1 MQNKGFISTIA
12 ILLVLICGFYISFSF
27 VTSHYEKK
35 AKEFAAITAKT
46 SDETNDVYKQSLK
59 QFNDSIDKE
68 KVYLWYTYNQ
78 VRKMEVGLG
87 LDLKGGMNVVLEISV
102 PDILR
107 QYASGDAQ
115 LAQIN
120 AAIKKAEADGG
131 KGSDK
136 DFVSRVAS
144 YIQPGVMAS
153 LFVREGEYMGNLKSN
168 ASNEEVTSALEKQV
182 DSQVDAAFNIFR
194 TRIDQFGVVAP
205 NIQKL
210 QDKNGQILLELPG
223 VKEPERVTELLK
235 SSANLE
241 FFEVYNYN
249 EILGDLQR
257 FAAAFAQQDTV
268 NHLNVIE
275 LLGGPQRAG
284 SPIVGMVTPA
294 NKNLVD
300 SVMNTELAKRTLPS
314 DLSLMWSVKQA
325 EFPVTDANGNV
336 VKKDNGDDK
345 TVGYWELIALKGD
358 AVLEGDAV
366 TSASSEYDNMQGNMV
381 NMKMNDRGAQEWA
394 TITRNNIGRPIA
406 IVLDEHV
413 YSFPNVNNEITGG
426 SSQITGNFTPE
437 EANDLANVLKS
448 GKMSAKVNVVSN
460 NVIGPSLGAEA
471 IQMGFISF
479 IVAIILLMILM
490 VAYYGWIPGLVA
502 NVGLILNLFFT
513 LGILASLQ
521 AVLTLSG
528 IAGIVLA
535 LGMAVDANVL
545 IFERTKEEL
554 KSGKKLRQAIA
565 EGYGNAF
572 SAIFDSNL
580 TSVITGVILLYFGSG
595 PIKGFA
601 TTLIIGIVCSFF
613 TAVFLTRIAFDLIT
627 KNGRCAN
634 MTFTTA
640 LSRNFLTSPKVNFMG
655 KSKAAAA
662 VWIALIVVSIAS
674 LAIRGM
680 NQGIDF
686 SGGRNYVVQF
696 EKDVDRQAVQ
706 EKLLDLFQTKAND
719 PTVSVAVINID
730 NPSKLRISTNY
741 KIAEESEGIENEVAS
756 ILYEGLKDEL
766 TVNGQTMSLDAF
778 SVSDESHGIISIQ
791 KVGPSVADDMKRD
804 AAWALG
810 IAVVCMFLYILLRF
824 RNIAFS
830 VGAVCAVALTAF
842 LIVGFY
848 SICWGFLPFSM
859 EIDQSFIAA
868 VLTII
873 GYQINDTV
881 VVFDRVREMI
891 GIYPKEDRFK
901 TFNKSLNQ
909 TLGRT
914 VMTSFSTLL
923 VLLCIFF
930 LGGDTIRS
938 FTFAMIF
945 GVVVGTFCS
954 LFCAAPIAY
963 SIMARNSKKNG
974 SVAEADG
981 KPALEGNRRFK

>member
-35 AKEFAAITAKT
+35 AKEFAAMTAKT

-314 DLSLMWSVKQA
+314 DLTLMWSVKQA

-580 TSVITGVILLYFGSG
+580 TSVITGVILLFFGSG

-640 LSRNFLTSPKVNFMG
+640 LSRNFLTNPKINFMG

-706 EKLLDLFQTKAND
+706 DKLLNLFQTKAND

-804 AAWALG
+804 AAWA
-810 IAVVCMFLYILLRF
+810 
-824 RNIAFS
+824 
-830 VGAVCAVALTAF
+830 
-842 LIVGFY
+842 
-848 SICWGFLPFSM
+848 
-859 EIDQSFIAA
+859 
-868 VLTII
+868 
-873 GYQINDTV
+873 
-881 VVFDRVREMI
+881 
-891 GIYPKEDRFK
+891 
-901 TFNKSLNQ
+901 
-909 TLGRT
+909 
-914 VMTSFSTLL
+914 
-923 VLLCIFF
+923 
-930 LGGDTIRS
+930 
-938 FTFAMIF
+938 
-945 GVVVGTFCS
+945 
-954 LFCAAPIAY
+954 
-963 SIMARNSKKNG
+963 
-974 SVAEADG
+974 
-981 KPALEGNRRFK
+981 